1 MKLVIGK
8 YSDVVVI
15 FSSWVATSQ
24 LTIDP
29 DTNKLYCGNCFQINS
44 GNASDIDNDINSK
57 RNVIRW
63 IKILCLITIICYR
76 VCGEFDDRYKC
87 DTKEKL
93 AVGDSICQISAIG
106 Q

>member
-1 MKLVIGK
+1 MKVVVKLVIGK

-44 GNASDIDNDINSK
+44 GNASDIDNEINTTDKNIMLDYNDMLSCM
-57 RNVIRW
+57 W
-63 IKILCLITIICYR
+63 
-76 VCGEFDDRYKC
+76 
-87 DTKEKL
+87 
-93 AVGDSICQISAIG
+93 
-106 Q
+106 